1 MEEENHIV
9 DRVFQHR
16 WLPHFLFWV
25 VFLLMAPFTSDRGLE
40 KAGEAF
46 LIRTIALPTKMMA
59 TYLLVYYQVPQLL
72 QKKKYIKFILSFV
85 VSVVVFTILA
95 RYTTI
100 HIAERL
106 TDSTEVPESL
116 GQIIR
121 EYEFT
126 LGYFGRIYPLAF
138 LFLFFKMIKDR
149 GIEKQ
154 KIEMLKQ
161 EKANAELNF
170 LKAQIHPH
178 FLFNTLNNLYALTLD
193 KSDQAPEVVAKLA
206 EMLDYMLYRCQDER
220 VPISQE
226 ISLLE
231 HYIDLEK
238 LRYGDRL
245 QLSFTQSVD
254 DPQTLVAPLIL
265 ISIVEN
271 AFKHGVSSVVG
282 SAIINISLEI
292 QDGNLYFQV
301 LNTKPNSTENDVMDY
316 RKGIGV
322 QNVQRQLDLLY
333 PNQYEWRV
341 EGCEDTYEVNLR
353 IYEKR

>member
-1 MEEENHIV
+1 MGEENHIV

-59 TYLLVYYQVPQLL
+59 TYLLVYYQIPQLL
-72 QKKKYIKFILSFV
+72 QKKKYLEFILSFV

-106 TDSTEVPESL
+106 TDPDEVPESL

-154 KIEMLKQ
+154 KIEILKQ

-178 FLFNTLNNLYALTLD
+178 FLFNTLNNLYALTLE
-193 KSDQAPEVVAKLA
+193 KSDEAPEVVAKLA
-206 EMLDYMLYRCQDER
+206 EMLDYMLYRCQDEK

-226 ISLLE
+226 IALLE
-231 HYIDLEK
+231 HYTDLEK

-245 QLSFTQSVD
+245 TLNFTYSVD
-254 DPQTLVAPLIL
+254 NPQTPIAPLIL

-282 SAIINISLEI
+282 PAAVSISLE
-292 QDGNLYFQV
+292 V
-301 LNTKPNSTENDVMDY
+301 LNGRLDFNVINSKPIATEADPMNY
-316 RKGIGV
+316 KKGIGV
-322 QNVQRQLDLLY
+322 QNAQRQLDLLY
-333 PNQYEWRV
+333 PNQYAWRT
-341 EGCEDTYEVNLR
+341 EEHAETYEVHLSL
-353 IYEKR
+353 